1 MKRTTL
7 SLPRFGAGPSLHRV
21 ARLARMAGLDLEAI
35 GARSTVI
42 VGSNGKGST
51 AKLLAA
57 SLETG
62 FERVG
67 LFTSPH
73 LMNFNERFRIDSQ
86 PISDADLTRIEADV
100 SELIEAYQA
109 DRPGDDVGEFEAWF
123 LVAALWFQ
131 EQDCEACVF
140 EAGIGGRLDPVRLLR
155 APLAILTSI
164 DLEHTA
170 LLGPTLRH
178 IAYDKLDVAPD
189 GGQVITGTIPANEE
203 AAVRAFCRMKQLQRA
218 PAANVA
224 GIEIE
229 TLESGLSQVE
239 VTAPDGQHMSF
250 ETTLSGPF
258 AETNLAMALAA
269 LSAITKRCGTEP
281 DWDAVADRLA
291 GLQMPGQ
298 FERLDHGP
306 GVIID
311 TAHTPATLEA
321 VARALTAG
329 QRDRYVLLFG
339 TSDTEKT
346 AGMIEVAARHFDVA
360 VLGTAHRG
368 VPSDLLQAQFSALA
382 PFMELTAKTGVEDA
396 LATALSLGE
405 TLDRPVAVLGGLFWA
420 ASMRAALLGEDQQ
433 DGVDFR

>member
-57 SLETG
+57 GLETG
-62 FERVG
+62 FEQVG

-73 LMNFNERFRIDSQ
+73 IYDFNERFQINDA
-86 PISDADLTRIEADV
+86 PISDADLARLEGKVGD
-100 SELIEAYQA
+100 LIGSYQE

-131 EQDCEACVF
+131 EHDCEACVF

-155 APLAILTSI
+155 APLTILTSI

-178 IAYDKLDVAPD
+178 IAYDKLEVAPE
-189 GGQVITGTIPANEE
+189 GGQVITGLIPASEE
-203 AAVRAFCRMKQLQRA
+203 AAIRAFCRMKQLQRA
-218 PAANVA
+218 PAANVV

-229 TLESGLSQVE
+229 ALDGGKSQVE
-239 VTAPDGQHMSF
+239 VTTPDDQHVSF
-250 ETTLSGPF
+250 ETTLAGPF

-269 LSAITKRCGTEP
+269 LSAITKRCGTVP
-281 DWDAVADRLA
+281 DWGAVADRLA
-291 GLQMPGQ
+291 GMKIPGQ

-306 GVIID
+306 RVIID

-321 VARALTAG
+321 VAKALTAG
-329 QRDRYVLLFG
+329 RRDRYVLLFG

-346 AGMIEVAARHFDVA
+346 SGMVDVAARHFDVA
-360 VLGTAHRG
+360 VLGATHRG
-368 VPSDLLQAQFSALA
+368 VPAEALQNQFSALA
-382 PFMELTAKTGVEDA
+382 PFMELTAKTDVRTA
-396 LATALSLGE
+396 LEAALSLGE
-405 TLDRPVAVLGGLFWA
+405 RLDRPVAVLGGLFWA
-420 ASMRAALLGEDQQ
+420 ASVRAALLGEDDQE
-433 DGVDFR
+433 GVDFR